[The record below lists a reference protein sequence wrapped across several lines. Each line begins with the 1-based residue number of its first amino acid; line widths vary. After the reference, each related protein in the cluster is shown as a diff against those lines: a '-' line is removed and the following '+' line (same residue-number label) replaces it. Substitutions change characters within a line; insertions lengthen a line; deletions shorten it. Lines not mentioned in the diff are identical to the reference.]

1 MGAVY
6 EAWDLRLERRV
17 ALKML
22 HPHLTVEQLHK
33 DRLLREA
40 RLAARV
46 EHPGVVR
53 VYSIHEHE
61 GGLALEMQFVVGTPL
76 HRLLQ
81 TRPLSPV
88 QAADLLRQVLEALA
102 ACHAQGV
109 IHCDLKPGNLL
120 ITQEGTVLLT
130 DFGISRALYS
140 DSEAPIHISTL
151 SGPLWGTP
159 QYSPPEA
166 WDGGMPTP
174 SWDLYALGVLVHE
187 GLAGALPFHA
197 HTPAVLMREKLERTH
212 DSILEKR
219 ADLSAEL
226 AGLIDALKSIDPDSR
241 PPNAEAALQ
250 MLRAAPELQLASA
263 ATQPFHHTPTQSPRA
278 ASLSL
283 ASPNRSIYPTLATG
297 DAAPQG
303 RQWRLHAAWIT
314 VVVVAV
320 ALALAG
326 GHYVSRQDTP
336 AHAVIPARGE
346 VGQVMDFFV
355 ADNSAYFS
363 YDDGFR
369 GRELWRVNP
378 SGRVEII
385 ADINLG
391 PGSSNPRYFMARPSG
406 GILFSATTPELGEEP
421 WYCTSGITPT
431 ARLVRDIVPGAMSSE
446 PYSVAA
452 WDSTFAFY
460 ATTLQYG
467 TELWVSNSR
476 AEQTGILKDLLVGSG
491 SSTPRPLRFVAN
503 DFCVYFVGANGSG
516 WYMWQYTHR
525 DNMFQNLGEINE
537 YVGEMIIFGDR
548 LIFGYDGGEKGFEL
562 WVHQPGDGDVHLLAD
577 LWEGP
582 ESSEPSQFFVWKDAL
597 YFQAATRD
605 TGKEL
610 WKSDG
615 TPSGTRQLA
624 NIAPGTAD
632 GAPYGFVPTDDL
644 LFFRANDL
652 ARGHE
657 LFVTDGTT
665 EGTRLVFDLRAGFE
679 SSNPY
684 NIAAI
689 GENLFFTADD
699 GVHGEELWVLDLA
712 DIAKRPRL
720 VRDLWPGPVSAEP
733 HNLAATST
741 DSGIFVYK
749 TPDGDALMRI
759 KISGDD
765 IQMEPCSGLILER

>member
-1 MGAVY
+1 MY

-22 HPHLTVEQLHK
+22 HPHLTVEQVHK

-81 TRPLSPV
+81 TRPLSPA

-140 DSEAPIHISTL
+140 DSDAPVHSSTL

-166 WDGGMPTP
+166 WDGGLPTP

-197 HTPAVLMREKLERTH
+197 HTPAVMMREKLERTH
-212 DSILEKR
+212 DSIIEKR

-226 AGLIDALKSIDPDSR
+226 AGLIDELKSIDADSR

-250 MLRAAPELQLASA
+250 MLRAAPELQLESA
-263 ATQPFHHTPTQSPRA
+263 ATQPFHHTPTKSPRE
-278 ASLSL
+278 ASAPP
-283 ASPNRSIYPTLATG
+283 ASPFHSIYPTLATG

-303 RQWRLHAAWIT
+303 WAWRLHAAWVT
-314 VVVVAV
+314 VVLVAV

-326 GHYVSRQDTP
+326 GYYVSRQDIP
-336 AHAVIPARGE
+336 AQAVIPARGE
-346 VGQVMDFFV
+346 VGQVMDLFV

-369 GRELWRVNP
+369 GREMWRVNP
-378 SGRVEII
+378 SGRAEVI

-391 PGSSNPRYFMARPSG
+391 PGSSNPRYFIVRPSG

-421 WYCTSGITPT
+421 WFCTAGTSPT

-452 WDSTFAFY
+452 WDSTFVFY
-460 ATTLQYG
+460 ATTLQHG
-467 TELWVSNSR
+467 TELWITNSR
-476 AEQTGILKDLLVGSG
+476 AEQTGILRDMQLGSG
-491 SSTPRPLRFVAN
+491 SSTPRPLKFIAN
-503 DFCVYFVGANGSG
+503 DSGVYFVGEDGTG
-516 WYMWQYTHR
+516 WGMWQYTHA
-525 DNMFQNLGEINE
+525 DDTFHDLGEVSE
-537 YVGEMIIFGDR
+537 HVGEMIAFGDR
-548 LIFGYDGGEKGFEL
+548 LIFGYDGGEKGYEL
-562 WVHQPGDGDVHLLAD
+562 WVHQPGDDGVHLFAD

-582 ESSEPSQFFVWKDAL
+582 ESSDPSQFFVWKDAL

-605 TGKEL
+605 NGKEL
-610 WKSDG
+610 WRSDG

-624 NIAPGTAD
+624 SIAPGTAHS
-632 GAPYGFVPTDDL
+632 APYGFVATDDL

-652 ARGHE
+652 ARGNE

-665 EGTRLVFDLRAGFE
+665 EGTRLVFDLRPGVE

-684 NIAAI
+684 SIAAI
-689 GENLFFTADD
+689 GDNLFFTADD

-712 DIAKRPRL
+712 EITKRPRL
-720 VRDLWPGPVSAEP
+720 VGDLWPGSASAEP
-733 HNLAATST
+733 HNLAATGT
-741 DSGIFVYK
+741 DSGILIYK

-759 KISGDD
+759 KIIGDD
-765 IQMEPCSGLILER
+765 IQMEPCSGLIRER